1 MYFKEET
8 CPMRPSE
15 NILPAV
21 TSIIYKT
28 LAGLRP
34 LPGACPA
41 SVRVSGLYTRP
52 IMLVWPFGT
61 VSTPHIG
68 GGGVPM
74 YVGGVHVCQGVPCT
88 RPPWGP
94 WARMVRVSGGRVH
107 VTLLILLCLQRAVYT
122 SLYSFRSV
130 WHVSYP

>member
-41 SVRVSGLYTRP
+41 SVRVSGPCTRH
-52 IMLVWPFGT
+52 IMVVWPFGT
-61 VSTPHIG
+61 VSTPEIWG
-68 GGGVPM
+68 GGA
-74 YVGGVHVCQGVPCT
+74 HVCQGVSVYVRGGPCT
-88 RPPWGP
+88 HPPWGP
-94 WARMVRVSGGRVH
+94 WARVVKVSGGRVH
-107 VTLLILLCLQRAVYT
+107 VTLLILLCLACFLPLRTRGA
-122 SLYSFRSV
+122 
-130 WHVSYP
+130 HVCRG